1 MSGGHGGQADDGII
15 ADRRDCFQRH
25 VAGALHGPF
34 VVLFEED
41 GAGQPG
47 DGGLG
52 GLKRTKPF
60 FQWKN
65 GPTSAD
71 DLGAALDL
79 AVEALQRVRAV
90 ELCPML
96 GREVHG
102 RQHIGLGVVHQR
114 CGLGQL
120 GAQLIGN
127 GAPLPGGVR
136 CIVLRQGGGD
146 EG

>member
-1 MSGGHGGQADDGII
+1 MSGGHGGQADGGSI

-25 VAGALHGPF
+25 VAGVPHGPF

-41 GAGQPG
+41 G
-47 DGGLG
+47 
-52 GLKRTKPF
+52 
-60 FQWKN
+60 
-65 GPTSAD
+65 AD

-90 ELCPML
+90 ELRPVL
-96 GREVHG
+96 GREVHVS
-102 RQHIGLGVVHQR
+102 QDIGLGVVHHR
-114 CGLGQL
+114 CELWQL
-120 GAQLIGN
+120 GAQLIGD

-136 CIVLRQGGGD
+136 CIVVRKGGGD